1 MKMGESQ
8 NALAVQT
15 YVRTRLSTVIRNVA
29 GLSSGSITL
38 DLAKPSDVTLIIVS
52 DPMDGMPTYFVAAVG
67 RTPTLMDFDVLVTPL
82 DSDQVKP
89 SDRVTLHLPAMSQDL
104 NWASFGGDGF
114 AQGFS
119 SSGIAR
125 LILAIDQ

>member
-15 YVRTRLSTVIRNVA
+15 YVRSRLSTVIRDVA
-29 GLSSGSITL
+29 GLSSGSVTL

-52 DPMDGMPTYFVAAVG
+52 DPIDGMPMFFVAAVG
-67 RTPTLMDFDVLVTPL
+67 RTPTLMDFDVIVCPV
-82 DSDQVKP
+82 DSTQVKP
-89 SDRVTLHLPAMSQDL
+89 TDRVTLHLPAMNQSL
-104 NWASFGGDGF
+104 NWASFGVNGF

-119 SSGIAR
+119 SSSIAR
-125 LILAIDQ
+125 LIVAIDQ